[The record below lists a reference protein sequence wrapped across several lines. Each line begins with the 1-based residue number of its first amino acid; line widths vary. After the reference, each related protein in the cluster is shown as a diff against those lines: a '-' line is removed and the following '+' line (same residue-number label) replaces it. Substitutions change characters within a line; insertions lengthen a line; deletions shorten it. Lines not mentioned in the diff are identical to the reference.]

1 MAKVQHH
8 INTFNKWREQ
18 HISTKHFVLFL
29 SVIIGLITGIAA
41 YLMKT
46 FVIYLKD
53 ILLNRFEVDES
64 NFLLYLYPMAGI
76 LLTVIFIRWVIR
88 DDVRHGIPRI
98 LYVISKKKGEMRKHK
113 TFSSFIGGALTSG
126 FGGSAG
132 LESPIISTG
141 SSIGSTFASTFG
153 LNFKTKTLLIGC
165 GAAGAMASIFTTPI
179 AAVIFS
185 MEVLMLDLTAASII
199 PLLISSVTGAITAK
213 LMMSDEVLFHFSLDN
228 HFDVPDLPYYIL
240 LGILAGLVSLYF
252 NRSNYLI
259 SRWMN
264 SIKTKRNRT
273 LVGMLIMG
281 LLIFIFPVLFGE
293 GYSFLK
299 IIIDGD
305 PLELTSWSFFYD
317 YRHSFWV
324 FSGFL
329 FLVLLL
335 KVVATTLTI
344 ESGGIGGIF
353 APAVFT
359 GGITGYLFAS
369 INNHLDWARQLNE
382 KSFTLVGMAA
392 VLGGVL
398 HAPLTAIFFAAEITN
413 GYHLML
419 PLMLT
424 TTIAYSTI
432 KFFDT
437 HSIFH
442 RQLAERGELLTHH
455 KDRTVLTLLS
465 ISSVIDKDFNTIN
478 PESSLGDL
486 VKEIAKS
493 RRNIFPVIDENR
505 IFHGLVAMDDVRED
519 MFKPELYD
527 HPITDYMIQPLD
539 SVSTKQTMEMV
550 MNKFNETDYYNLP
563 VIDNGKYVGFV
574 SRSNVFSA
582 YRETLLEVSLDE

>member
-1 MAKVQHH
+1 MAKVQFY
-8 INTFNKWREQ
+8 IEEFNKWREQ
-18 HISTKHFVLFL
+18 HISQQQFVFFL
-29 SVIIGLITGIAA
+29 SIIIGLITGVAA

-53 ILLNRFEVDES
+53 VLINRFEVDQ
-64 NFLLYLYPMAGI
+64 NNLMLYAYPMAGI
-76 LLTVIFIRWVIR
+76 LLTVLFLRWIIR
-88 DDVRHGIPRI
+88 DNVRHGIPRI
-98 LYVISKKKGEMRKHK
+98 LYVISKKKGDMRKHK

-141 SSIGSTFASTFG
+141 ASIGSTFASTFG

-185 MEVLMLDLTAASII
+185 MEVLMLDLTATSII
-199 PLLISSVTGAITAK
+199 PLLISSVMGAITAK

-228 HFDVPDLPYYIL
+228 HFIVSDLPYYIV
-240 LGILAGLVSLYF
+240 LGVLAGLVSLYF
-252 NRSNYLI
+252 NRTNYLI
-259 SRWMN
+259 SKWMN
-264 SIKTKRNRT
+264 QITKPRNRT
-273 LVGMLIMG
+273 LVGMLLMG

-293 GYSFLK
+293 GYNFLK
-299 IIIDGD
+299 IVIDGD
-305 PLELTSWSFFYD
+305 PKDLTSWSFFYD
-317 YRHSFWV
+317 YRMNFWI

-329 FLVLLL
+329 LLVLLL

-344 ESGGIGGIF
+344 ESGGIGGVF

-359 GGITGYLFAS
+359 GGITGYLVSS
-369 INNHLDWARQLNE
+369 IINHFGWSRHLNE

-392 VLGGVL
+392 VLGAVL

-424 TTIAYSTI
+424 TSIAYSTI
-432 KFFDT
+432 KLFDS
-437 HSIFH
+437 HSIFN
-442 RQLAERGELLTHH
+442 RQLAERGHLITHH
-455 KDRTVLTLLS
+455 KDKAVLTLLAV
-465 ISSVIDKDFNTIN
+465 SSVIDKDFNTIG
-478 PESSLGDL
+478 PEASLGDL
-486 VKEIAKS
+486 VKEIAHS
-493 RRNIFPVIDENR
+493 RRNIFPVIDESKK
-505 IFHGLVAMDDVRED
+505 FLGLVAMDDVRED
-519 MFKPELYD
+519 MFKPELYNR
-527 HPITDYMIQPLD
+527 PAIDYMIQPMD
-539 SVSTKQTMEMV
+539 SVSTSQTMEMV
-550 MNKFNETDYYNLP
+550 MKKFNETDYYNLP

-582 YRETLLEVSLDE
+582 YRKTLLEVSMD

>member
-1 MAKVQHH
+1 MAKVQHY
-8 INTFNKWREQ
+8 IEEFNKWREE
-18 HISTKHFVLFL
+18 HISQQQFVFFL
-29 SVIIGLITGIAA
+29 SIIIGLITGVAA

-53 ILLNRFEVDES
+53 VLVNRFEVDQ
-64 NFLLYLYPMAGI
+64 NNLLLYAYPMIGI
-76 LLTVIFIRWVIR
+76 LLTVLFLRWIIR
-88 DDVRHGIPRI
+88 DNVRHGIPRI

-141 SSIGSTFASTFG
+141 ASIGSTFASTFN
-153 LNFKTKTLLIGC
+153 LNYKTKSLLIGC

-185 MEVLMLDLTAASII
+185 MEVLMLDLTATSII
-199 PLLISSVTGAITAK
+199 PLLISSVMGAITAK

-228 HFDVPDLPYYIL
+228 HFIISDLPYYIV

-252 NRSNYLI
+252 NRTNYLI
-259 SRWMN
+259 SKWMN
-264 SIKTKRNRT
+264 QITKPRNRT
-273 LVGMLIMG
+273 LVGMLLMG

-293 GYSFLK
+293 GYNFLK
-299 IIIDGD
+299 IIINGD
-305 PLELTSWSFFYD
+305 PKDLTSWSFFYD
-317 YRHSFWV
+317 YRMNFWI

-329 FLVLLL
+329 LLVLLL

-344 ESGGIGGIF
+344 ESGGIGGVF

-359 GGITGYLFAS
+359 GGITGYLVSSF
-369 INNHLDWARQLNE
+369 INHFGWARHLNE

-392 VLGGVL
+392 VLGAVL

-424 TTIAYSTI
+424 TSIAYSTI
-432 KFFDT
+432 KIFDS
-437 HSIFH
+437 HSIFN
-442 RQLAERGELLTHH
+442 RQLAERGHLITHH
-455 KDRTVLTLLS
+455 KDQAVLTLLS
-465 ISSVIDKDFNTIN
+465 VSSVIDKDFNTIS
-478 PESSLGDL
+478 PDASLGDL
-486 VKEIAKS
+486 VKEIAHS
-493 RRNIFPVIDENR
+493 RRNIFPIIDDNQKF
-505 IFHGLVAMDDVRED
+505 IGLIAMDDVRED
-519 MFKPELYD
+519 MFKPELYSK
-527 HPITDYMIQPLD
+527 PAIDYMIQPKD
-539 SVSTKQTMEMV
+539 SVSTSQTMEMV
-550 MNKFNETDYYNLP
+550 MRKFNETDYYNLP

-582 YRETLLEVSLDE
+582 YRKTLLEVSMD

>member
-1 MAKVQHH
+1 MAKVQHY
-8 INTFNKWREQ
+8 IEEFNKWREQ
-18 HISTKHFVLFL
+18 YISQQQFVFFL
-29 SVIIGLITGIAA
+29 SIIIGLITGVAA

-53 ILLNRFEVDES
+53 VLLNRFEVDQS
-64 NFLLYLYPMAGI
+64 NLLLYAYPMIGI
-76 LLTVIFIRWVIR
+76 LLTVLFLRWIIR
-88 DDVRHGIPRI
+88 DNVRHGIPRI

-141 SSIGSTFASTFG
+141 ASIGSTFASTFG

-185 MEVLMLDLTAASII
+185 MEVLMLDLTATSII
-199 PLLISSVTGAITAK
+199 PLLISSVMGAITAK

-228 HFDVPDLPYYIL
+228 HFIISDLPYYIV

-252 NRSNYLI
+252 NRTNYLI
-259 SRWMN
+259 SKWMN
-264 SIKTKRNRT
+264 QITKPRNRT
-273 LVGMLIMG
+273 LVGMLLMG

-293 GYSFLK
+293 GYNFLK
-299 IIIDGD
+299 IVIDGD
-305 PLELTSWSFFYD
+305 PKDLTSWSFFYD
-317 YRHSFWV
+317 YRMNFWI

-329 FLVLLL
+329 LLVLLL

-344 ESGGIGGIF
+344 ESGGIGGVF

-359 GGITGYLFAS
+359 GGITGYLVSS
-369 INNHLDWARQLNE
+369 IINHFGWSRHLNE

-392 VLGGVL
+392 VLGAVL

-424 TTIAYSTI
+424 TSIAYSTI
-432 KFFDT
+432 KLFDS
-437 HSIFH
+437 HSIFN
-442 RQLAERGELLTHH
+442 RQLAERGHLITHH
-455 KDRTVLTLLS
+455 KDKAVLTLLAV
-465 ISSVIDKDFNTIN
+465 SSVIDKDFNTIG
-478 PESSLGDL
+478 PEASLGDL
-486 VKEIAKS
+486 VKEIAHS
-493 RRNIFPVIDENR
+493 RRNIFPVIDKSKK
-505 IFHGLVAMDDVRED
+505 FLGLVAMDDVRED
-519 MFKPELYD
+519 MFKPELYNR
-527 HPITDYMIQPLD
+527 PAIDYMIQPMD
-539 SVSTKQTMEMV
+539 SVSTSQTMEMV
-550 MNKFNETDYYNLP
+550 MKKFNETDYYNLP

-582 YRETLLEVSLDE
+582 YRKTLLEVSMD

>member
-1 MAKVQHH
+1 MTRVQYHIAK
-8 INTFNKWREQ
+8 FNRWREL
-18 HISTKHFVLFL
+18 HISHQKFVFLL
-29 SVIIGLITGIAA
+29 SVIIGLITGVAA

-53 ILLNRFEVDES
+53 FLVNRFEVSQS
-64 NFLLYLYPMAGI
+64 NLLLYVYPMAGI
-76 LLTVIFIRWVIR
+76 LLTVFFMRWIIR

-141 SSIGSTFASTFG
+141 ASIGSTFASTFN

-185 MEVLMLDLTAASII
+185 MEVLMLDLTATSII

-228 HFDVPDLPYYIL
+228 HFNIPDLPFYVL

-252 NRSNYLI
+252 NRTHYVI

-264 SIKTKRNRT
+264 SIQQRRKRT
-273 LVGMLIMG
+273 LLGVLIMG
-281 LLIFIFPVLFGE
+281 SLIFLFPVLFGE
-293 GYSFLK
+293 GYNFLK
-299 IIIDGD
+299 VIIDGD
-305 PLELTSWSFFYD
+305 PKELTSWSFFYD
-317 YRHSFWV
+317 YRMNFWV
-324 FSGFL
+324 FSVFL

-344 ESGGIGGIF
+344 ESGGIGGVF

-359 GGITGYLFAS
+359 GGITGFLFSS
-369 INNHLDWARQLNE
+369 IINHFDWARHLNE

-392 VLGGVL
+392 VFGGVL

-424 TTIAYSTI
+424 TSIAYSTI
-432 KFFDT
+432 KFFDN

-442 RQLAERGELLTHH
+442 RQLAERGQLITHH
-455 KDRTVLTLLS
+455 KDKAVLTLLAV
-465 ISSVIDKDFNTIN
+465 SSVIDTDFNTIG
-478 PESSLGDL
+478 PEASLGDL
-486 VKEIAKS
+486 VKEIAHS
-493 RRNIFPVIDENR
+493 RRNIFPVIDENKK
-505 IFHGLVAMDDVRED
+505 FLGLVAMDDVRED
-519 MFKPELYD
+519 MFKPELY
-527 HPITDYMIQPLD
+527 HRPATDYMIQPMD
-539 SVSTKQTMEMV
+539 SVSTSQTMEMV
-550 MNKFNETDYYNLP
+550 MKKFNETDYYNLP
-563 VIDNGKYVGFV
+563 VIDDGKYVGFV

-582 YRETLLEVSLDE
+582 YRKTLLEVSMD

>member
-1 MAKVQHH
+1 MAKIQDH
-8 INTFNKWREQ
+8 IDRFNSWRLKYVNDHQ
-18 HISTKHFVLFL
+18 FVFLL
-29 SVIIGLITGIAA
+29 SVVIGLVTGIAA

-53 ILLNRFEVDES
+53 VLVTHFDVDSS
-64 NFLLYLYPMAGI
+64 NVLLYFYPMIGI
-76 LLTVIFIRWVIR
+76 MITVLFIRWIIQ
-88 DDVRHGIPRI
+88 DDVTHGIPRI

-141 SSIGSTFASTFG
+141 SSIGSTLASSLN

-165 GAAGAMASIFTTPI
+165 GAAGAMASIFTTPV

-185 MEVLMLDLTAASII
+185 MEVLMLDLTASSII
-199 PLLISSVTGAITAK
+199 PLLISSITGAITAK
-213 LMMSDEVLFHFSLDN
+213 TLMSDEVLFHFSLDN
-228 HFDVPDLPYYIL
+228 HYELSDIPYYIVF
-240 LGILAGLVSLYF
+240 GVLAGLVSLYF
-252 NRSNYLI
+252 NRTNYKI
-259 SRWMN
+259 SKLMN
-264 SIKTKRNRT
+264 QIKDQKYRT
-273 LVGMLIMG
+273 AIGMLFIG

-293 GYSFLK
+293 GYNFLK
-299 IIIDGD
+299 IIINED
-305 PLELTSWSFFYD
+305 PRDLTSWSFFYD
-317 YRHSFWV
+317 YRDQFWV

-329 FLVLLL
+329 ILVLLL
-335 KVVATTLTI
+335 KVVATTITI

-359 GGITGYLFAS
+359 GGIAGYLFSS
-369 INNHLDWARQLNE
+369 IINHFSWTRHLNE

-398 HAPLTAIFFAAEITN
+398 HAPLTAIFLAAEITN

-424 TTIAYSTI
+424 TTIAFSTI
-432 KFFDT
+432 KFFDS

-442 RQLAERGELLTHH
+442 RQLAERGQLLTHH

-465 ISSVIDKDFNTIN
+465 ISSVIDIDFNTIH
-478 PESSLGDL
+478 PEATLGDL

-493 RRNIFPVIDENR
+493 KRNIFPVIDDDGK
-505 IFHGLVAMDDVRED
+505 FYGLVAMDDVRED
-519 MFKPELYD
+519 MFKPELYKQ
-527 HPITDYMIQPLD
+527 PITTYMIQPLD
-539 SVSTKQTMEMV
+539 SVSTSQTMEMV
-550 MNKFNETDYYNLP
+550 MNKFTETDYYNLP
-563 VIDNGKYVGFV
+563 VIDEGKYVGFV

-582 YRETLLEVSLDE
+582 YRKTLLEVSLDE